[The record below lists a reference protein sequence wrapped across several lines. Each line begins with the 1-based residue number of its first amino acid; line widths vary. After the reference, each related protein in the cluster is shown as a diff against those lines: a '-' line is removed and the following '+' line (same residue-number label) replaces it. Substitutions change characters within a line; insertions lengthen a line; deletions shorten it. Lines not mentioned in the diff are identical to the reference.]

1 MAHGALSQELPEAK
15 SSGGGHCEVR
25 RRSES
30 LVVVDTFAV
39 PVACKIESLLDYLQ
53 ELAFLFYSNSR
64 IKVMSVT
71 SLSLQCFTP
80 SHYWLNNLPICMA
93 KYASCSRRKIT
104 ILIPTGRITAMDSSH
119 FRNKVSVLFMV
130 YLQIVVIPSTCIM
143 EHHVIHYV
151 ALIVLK
157 LIKEAHRLQQMLFPS
172 LTTNPEHLKEW
183 VFLVVFNQPIELIH
197 AFACEVQT

>member
-15 SSGGGHCEVR
+15 SSGGGHCEAR

-39 PVACKIESLLDYLQ
+39 PVACKIESLLYYVQ

-71 SLSLQCFTP
+71 SLSLQCFTL
-80 SHYWLNNLPICMA
+80 SHYWLNNLPICMV

-104 ILIPTGRITAMDSSH
+104 ILIPSGRITAMNRSH
-119 FRNKVSVLFMV
+119 FRNKVSGPFYGMPTDSS
-130 YLQIVVIPSTCIM
+130 YTFNMHNGTSC
-143 EHHVIHYV
+143 H
-151 ALIVLK
+151 
-157 LIKEAHRLQQMLFPS
+157 S
-172 LTTNPEHLKEW
+172 LCRSYCTETN
-183 VFLVVFNQPIELIH
+183 
-197 AFACEVQT
+197 